1 MSMSEF
7 DTHMNSGNE
16 DFNFSFDRK
25 KPLPSDFTEEDLAFA
40 EELNTLFSLE
50 QEELPP
56 YFVQTLLQAE
66 DPRFRPVE
74 HGFEKKTS
82 ARVFRRLKLRRQL
95 FNVHHPAREVISQ
108 SVRGIVVNRGMLAF
122 AAILVLVMV
131 FTVAF
136 TAPSFTMGM
145 SLLLQGS
152 RSGVFEVRQYPHEVH
167 RPPATSFDNTPTWE
181 PHQISLLAARAQLSF
196 PMYWPQIL
204 PRNYSSPS
212 IFLEDTGQQWA
223 DGPILDLV
231 YNPVDPKFSSDIDS
245 QIIVREFKPK
255 EHVLQLVQE
264 GAAYPL
270 EIDQYG
276 QPRAIY
282 VDGQWELKDG
292 QSVPAW
298 AYHGRSELI
307 YVQDGIVFWIAG
319 NQHYGVGEKTL
330 MTIAQSLQIFHIS
343 HQMHMFGYSRAVTL
357 IDTVPQQFTSD
368 VLVVFHDDNDDS
380 PSFIAVSSYESIKT
394 AQKIL
399 ATDH

>member
-7 DTHMNSGNE
+7 DTQMNSGDE
-16 DFNFSFDRK
+16 DFNSSLDPKQAIPPDFSQ
-25 KPLPSDFTEEDLAFA
+25 EDLAFA

-82 ARVFRRLKLRRQL
+82 ARVFRRLKLRRRL
-95 FNVHHPAREVISQ
+95 FSSHRPAREVISH
-108 SVRGIVVNRGMLAF
+108 SIHGIVVNRGLLAF
-122 AAILVLVMV
+122 VAIFMLVMV

-136 TAPSFTMGM
+136 TAPSFTSGV

-152 RSGVFEVRQYPHEVH
+152 RSGVFEVQQYPHGVNK
-167 RPPATSFDNTPTWE
+167 PPATSLDIAPTWE
-181 PHQISLLAARAQLSF
+181 PQRISLLAARQQLTF
-196 PMYWPQIL
+196 PMYWPQMV

-212 IFLEDTGQQWA
+212 IFLEETGQQWA
-223 DGPILDLV
+223 DGPILDLI
-231 YNPVDPKFSSDIDS
+231 YNLSDPKFSSDING

-276 QPRAIY
+276 QARAIY
-282 VDGQWELKDG
+282 VDGQWALMNG
-292 QSVPAW
+292 QSVPEW

-319 NQHYGVGEKTL
+319 NQHYGVDKKTL

-343 HQMHMFGYSRAVTL
+343 HQMHMLDDSRAVRL
-357 IDTVPQQFTSD
+357 IDTVPQQFIGD
-368 VLVVFHDDNDDS
+368 VVVVFQDDNADS
-380 PSFIAVSSYESIKT
+380 PSYIAVSSYQSIKT
-394 AQKIL
+394 TQKIM